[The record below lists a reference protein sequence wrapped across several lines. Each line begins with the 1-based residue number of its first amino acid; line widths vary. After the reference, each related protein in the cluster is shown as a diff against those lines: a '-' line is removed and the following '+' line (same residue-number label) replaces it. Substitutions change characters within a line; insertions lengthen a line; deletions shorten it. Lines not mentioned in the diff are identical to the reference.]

1 VLIRQKETQTSLL
14 FQAAQCFSQG
24 SDIPICMTQLNALII
39 PVLSVEL
46 QSILTLDV
54 TKLIDDKERAVLEW
68 AFTNKKTAGWS
79 TDTLPSAQNWYIPL
93 LNQDDLVGVLI
104 VKPLH
109 HQKFLPDEKGL
120 ILAIAQQITGFIHR
134 VALEQQSVQ
143 TQQLA
148 ESEKLYG
155 LILSCISHELK
166 TPMTSILGNLNL
178 LKTAIPTSNEMIED
192 VENATHR
199 LKRII
204 DNLLDISRLSS
215 GHMSLHEEW
224 VDLNELL
231 THSAHPINRFAI
243 RIAPDFPF
251 LWGDPILLE
260 RLMDNIIS
268 NALHYSPDSGLI
280 RIDATYDSEWV
291 TVSVTDE
298 GPGIPIEFQ
307 HTVFQKFF
315 RLPGT
320 LAGGT
325 GLGLAICKEIMDLH
339 KGSIDATFT
348 PPQGTRIR
356 WSLPQR
362 KMTLEEPQ

>member
-1 VLIRQKETQTSLL
+1 
-14 FQAAQCFSQG
+14 
-24 SDIPICMTQLNALII
+24 
-39 PVLSVEL
+39 
-46 QSILTLDV
+46 
-54 TKLIDDKERAVLEW
+54 
-68 AFTNKKTAGWS
+68 
-79 TDTLPSAQNWYIPL
+79 
-93 LNQDDLVGVLI
+93 
-104 VKPLH
+104 
-109 HQKFLPDEKGL
+109 L

-348 PPQGTRIR
+348 HPQGTRIL